1 MKIEKVKK
9 LLANLRNKTEYVIQI
24 RNLKQAL
31 NHGLIFKKFHRI
43 IRFKQKAWL
52 KSYIYINT
60 DLRKNSKND
69 FEKDFFNLMN
79 NAVFEK
85 TLKNVRKF
93 GDIKVVTTKR
103 RRNYLVSESNY
114 HTTNFFTQ
122 ILLGIEMKK
131 LKYTWINLCI

>member
-9 LLANLRNKTEYVIQI
+9 LLANLRNKTEYVIHI

-31 NHGLIFKKFHRI
+31 NHGLILKKFHRI

-52 KSYIYINT
+52 KSYIYIST

-85 TLKNVRKF
+85 TLKNVRKY

-131 LKYTWINLCI
+131 LKYT

>member
-9 LLANLRNKTEYVIQI
+9 LLANLRNKTEYVIHI

-31 NHGLIFKKFHRI
+31 NHGLILKKFHRI

-85 TLKNVRKF
+85 TLKNVRKY

-114 HTTNFFTQ
+114 HTTIFFTQ

-131 LKYTWINLCI
+131 LKYT